1 MDIGNNSKNKVKF
14 RNFKKNKIFQ
24 RTADNILILAERLT

>member
-14 RNFKKNKIFQ
+14 RNLKKKTKSFRELQ
-24 RTADNILILAERLT
+24 TTY